1 MKKEFD
7 YYFILK
13 IIGVFLGIFLIIKG
27 LAEQTPESMIIFLIG
42 LFFFNKEILGI
53 ARK

>member
-1 MKKEFD
+1 MKKGFD

-13 IIGVFLGIFLIIKG
+13 IIGLFLGLFLIINALSEPK
-27 LAEQTPESMIIFLIG
+27 PESLVIFLIG